1 MLGPITYDD
10 LATGGVGWFVL
21 AIACWLALLVGAV
34 GLFGL
39 VEAVF
44 TRRMR

>member
-1 MLGPITYDD
+1 MEGI
-10 LATGGVGWFVL
+10 GWFVL

-44 TRRMR
+44 TRLVR